1 MKKIAKLISERGY
14 CSRREAEKI
23 IISGR
28 VSVNDTIV
36 QNVAERFI
44 ESAVIKIDNKILKPK
59 TKTVVFLFNKP
70 TGCISS
76 TKDEHGRTT
85 IFDYIPKTLPRLVSV
100 GRLDYNSEGL
110 MILTNNGE
118 LAKELM
124 SPKNHI
130 KRTYMVKVFGNIPDN
145 MMKEIESG
153 ITIDGIK
160 YGKILIKIKPISEKK
175 NILEISLFEG
185 KNREIRKICEHFHL
199 IVNKLQRISYENFY
213 LENLP
218 LKGLKQVSDKKVDQ
232 LLSKYLCKEQS
243 C

>member
-28 VSVNDTIV
+28 VFVNNSIV
-36 QNVAERFI
+36 RNVAERFDDNVVI
-44 ESAVIKIDNKILKPK
+44 EIDNKILKQNR
-59 TKTVVFLFNKP
+59 KTVVFLFNKP

-85 IFDYIPKTLPRLVSV
+85 IFDYIPKNLPRLVSV

-130 KRTYMVKVFGNIPDN
+130 KRTYLVKVFGNINEN
-145 MMKEIESG
+145 MIPQIEAG
-153 ITIDGIK
+153 ITINGIN
-160 YGKILIKIKPISEKK
+160 YNKIAIKIKPISDKK
-175 NILEISLFEG
+175 HILEMTLTEG
-185 KNREIRKICEHFHL
+185 KNREIRKICEYFNL
-199 IVNKLQRISYENFY
+199 VVNKLQRISYENFY
-213 LENLP
+213 LDDLP
-218 LKGLKQVSDKKVDQ
+218 LKKLRQISHEKVDQ
-232 LLSKYLCKEQS
+232 LLNKYLNKEA
-243 C
+243 

>member
-28 VSVNDTIV
+28 VSVNNTIV
-36 QNVAERFI
+36 QNVAERF
-44 ESAVIKIDNKILKPK
+44 SDNVTIKIDDKILETKQ
-59 TKTVVFLFNKP
+59 KTVVFLFNKP

-85 IFDYIPKTLPRLVSV
+85 IFDYIPKNLPRLISV

-130 KRTYMVKVFGNIPDN
+130 KRIYLVKVFGNINEN
-145 MMKEIESG
+145 MIHQIESG
-153 ITIDGIK
+153 ITIDGIT
-160 YGKILIKIKPISEKK
+160 YNEISIKIKSISDKK
-175 NILEISLFEG
+175 HILEMTLTEG
-185 KNREIRKICEHFHL
+185 KNREIRKICKYFNL

-213 LENLP
+213 LDKLP
-218 LKGLKQVSDKKVDQ
+218 LIGLKQISYEKVEY
-232 LLSKYLCKEQS
+232 LLKKYLNKEQ
-243 C
+243 